1 MGDPMSELLV
11 LVDGEPAARVV
22 QAHSGDLSLVYDRS
36 WQDRPDS
43 FAISLSMPLSRLEH
57 GDAAVRPFM
66 EGLLPDSA
74 DILAQ
79 WGRRFQVS
87 PRNPFALLA
96 HMGEDCAGA
105 VQFVRPDRFPVVA
118 RPEGRDV
125 EWLSDDDIAERL
137 RNLVEQHGVGR
148 MPGDRGQFSLAGAQ
162 PKMPLLFDGGRW
174 GIPSGAKPTTH
185 ILKPSAQRD
194 LDGFELNEHFC
205 LRLASALDL
214 AAADSSLGQFGDG
227 TALVVTRYDRA
238 RTHDGTV
245 LRLHQ
250 EDICQALAVSPLR
263 KYQNEGGPGPEDV
276 VALLLRESSEPQLDV
291 AAFVDA
297 LALNW
302 AIGGTDAH
310 AKNFSLL
317 LSAGTVRLAPLYDLV
332 SILPYQ
338 RHLHYRTAKLAMRV
352 DREYHLWKIERRHW
366 EGLAARCDLDP
377 EPVVER
383 VGQLL
388 AAIPEAVDRVMEEL
402 VGEGAAGVALDGIA
416 SEIRAHGERCLRM
429 LDR

>member
-1 MGDPMSELLV
+1 MSELLV
-11 LVDGEPAARVV
+11 LVAGEPAARVV
-22 QAHSGDLSLVYDRS
+22 QARSGNLSLVYDRS

-57 GDAAVRPFM
+57 GDASVRPFM

-74 DILAQ
+74 YILAE

-87 PRNPFALLA
+87 PRNPFALLT

-105 VQFVRPDRFPVVA
+105 VQFVRPDRFPVDA
-118 RPEGRDV
+118 GAGESV
-125 EWLSDDDIAERL
+125 EWLSDDDIADRL
-137 RNLVEQHGVGR
+137 RELVEQHGVGR
-148 MPGDRGQFSLAGAQ
+148 RPGDRGQFSLAGAQ

-205 LRLASALDL
+205 LRLASALGL
-214 AAADSSLGQFGDG
+214 AAAESSLGRFGG
-227 TALVVTRYDRA
+227 RTALVVTRYDRA
-238 RTHDGTV
+238 RTNDGRV

-250 EDICQALAVSPLR
+250 EDLCQALAVSPLR
-263 KYQNEGGPGPEDV
+263 KYQNEDGPGPEDV
-276 VALLLRESSEPQLDV
+276 VALLLRESSEPQIDV

-317 LSAGTVRLAPLYDLV
+317 LSAGTVRLAPLYDLI

-338 RHLHYRTAKLAMRV
+338 RHLQYRRAKLAMRV

-388 AAIPEAVDRVMEEL
+388 AAIPEAVDRVVEEL
-402 VGEGAAGVALDGIA
+402 VGEGVAGVALDRIA
-416 SEIRAHGERCLRM
+416 SEIRAHGERCLQV

>member
-1 MGDPMSELLV
+1 MADPMSELLV
-11 LVDGEPAARVV
+11 LVAGEPAARVV
-22 QAHSGDLSLVYDRS
+22 QARSGNLSLVYDRS

-57 GDAAVRPFM
+57 GDASVRPFM

-74 DILAQ
+74 YILAE

-87 PRNPFALLA
+87 PRNPFALLT

-105 VQFVRPDRFPVVA
+105 VQFVRPDRFPVDA
-118 RPEGRDV
+118 GAGESV
-125 EWLSDDDIAERL
+125 EWLSDDDIADRL
-137 RNLVEQHGVGR
+137 RELVEQHGVGR
-148 MPGDRGQFSLAGAQ
+148 RPGDRGQFSLAGAQ

-205 LRLASALDL
+205 LRLASALGL
-214 AAADSSLGQFGDG
+214 AAAESSLGRFGG
-227 TALVVTRYDRA
+227 RTALVVTRYDRA
-238 RTHDGTV
+238 RTNDGRV

-250 EDICQALAVSPLR
+250 EDLCQALAVSPLR
-263 KYQNEGGPGPEDV
+263 KYQNEDGPGPEDV
-276 VALLLRESSEPQLDV
+276 VALLLRESSEPQIDV

-317 LSAGTVRLAPLYDLV
+317 LSAGTVRLAPLYDLI

-338 RHLHYRTAKLAMRV
+338 RHLQYRRAKLAMRV

-388 AAIPEAVDRVMEEL
+388 AAIPEAVDRVVEEL
-402 VGEGAAGVALDGIA
+402 VGEGVAGVALDRIA
-416 SEIRAHGERCLRM
+416 SEIRAHGERCLQV